1 MEGNKVKVDI
11 EIKPDM
17 AILLGMILLGGSYG
31 IKTAS
36 KLLTAKSIKDMHDI
50 GSSIME
56 QVGEQVDLESFESG
70 IMEKLSDEERRFFLE
85 LKSAISYR

>member
-1 MEGNKVKVDI
+1 MEGKKLRVTLDV
-11 EIKPDM
+11 KPDM
-17 AILLGMILLGGSYG
+17 AILLGIILLGGSYG

-56 QVGEQVDLESFESG
+56 QVGNQIDLACFEAD
-70 IMEKLSDEERRFFLE
+70 IMDKLSDEERKFFLE
-85 LKSAISYR
+85 LKSAVSYR

>member
-1 MEGNKVKVDI
+1 MEGKKLRVDI

-36 KLLTAKSIKDMHDI
+36 RLLTAKSIKDMHDI
-50 GSSIME
+50 GSSIMK
-56 QVGEQVDLESFESG
+56 QVGEQVDLGSVEAD
-70 IMEKLSDEERRFFLE
+70 IVDKLTDEEKRFFLE
-85 LKSAISYR
+85 LKNAISYR

>member
-1 MEGNKVKVDI
+1 
-11 EIKPDM
+11 
-17 AILLGMILLGGSYG
+17 
-31 IKTAS
+31 
-36 KLLTAKSIKDMHDI
+36 MHDI

>member
-1 MEGNKVKVDI
+1 MEGKKLRVDI

-36 KLLTAKSIKDMHDI
+36 KLLTAKDIKDMHDI
-50 GSSIME
+50 GSSIMK
-56 QVGEQVDLESFESG
+56 QVGDQVELEFFEAD
-70 IMEKLSDEERRFFLE
+70 IMDKLSEEERRFFIE
-85 LKSAISYR
+85 LKNAISYR

>member
-1 MEGNKVKVDI
+1 MEGKKVKVDI

-36 KLLTAKSIKDMHDI
+36 KLLTAKSIK
-50 GSSIME
+50 
-56 QVGEQVDLESFESG
+56 
-70 IMEKLSDEERRFFLE
+70 
-85 LKSAISYR
+85 